1 MNKKYQIIIQVSE
14 GLEDT
19 AGLQVFVRDVLASEG
34 LTHWPV
40 HIWSCRGEGL
50 CDDTIRFG
58 LCTTARQTKALFL
71 HEVAHAILNPKR
83 SCYAGDWHEDS
94 YWHKTAWQEEFKR
107 LARTY
112 RIPLSH
118 SAMVTHLPTEVESD
132 AHLSIMERRNEWA
145 I

>member
-1 MNKKYQIIIQVSE
+1 MIKNQIIIQVSD

-19 AGLQVFVRDVLASEG
+19 AELQMFVREVLSSEE

-40 HIWSCRGEGL
+40 HIWSCRGEGI

-58 LCTTARQTKALFL
+58 LCTTARQTKTLFL

-83 SCYAGDWHEDS
+83 SCYAKDWHEDS

-107 LARTY
+107 LAKTY
-112 RIPLSH
+112 HISLSH
-118 SAMVTHLPTEVESD
+118 SAMVTHYLTEVEGDIS
-132 AHLSIMERRNEWA
+132 LVA